1 MDKYSGRPRLKVF
14 NPKRLEKFFEVEAKS
29 PYVKFHI
36 QGAKKGK
43 EYDFYFFKV
52 GEVESKGLVTRNEG
66 VFTIDALGGAF
77 KIIEVMPPELKRF
90 LVEANKV
97 VPFVE
102 AGGWR
107 GERVLLEQT
116 PIALAVLAWRDGHAE
131 ELVDIQLEFK
141 INTDRILRVLM
152 SKYFNEGGLP
162 ITPPVVDVPP
172 VVIPVEVEVPE
183 EIASIP
189 AVDVKAS
196 VYQSVLSRG
205 EMINPSRFVGGS
217 LPSKKMQVRTSRL
230 QTRGVATAVSDKF
243 NSLMTQAVDQ
253 FPALFEQ
260 KSSENEV
267 SLRLQEAFL
276 RIKKGLKDYITSQPD
291 KRKIRGLLSAIN
303 GSAIPIENLHHEE
316 LSAEEIDRLA
326 GVVDEKMI
334 GSLIELAEVFGLSAF
349 IKTIKGSPNLL
360 DIKNTYRDLVIKT
373 IVEKTDLINLIQY
386 TGFVGGDLK
395 TSLPKFIE
403 SFPLESHA
411 VTIIEGSV
419 KIDGVSP
426 FYYLYHNEPSF
437 KLALDKYTEFVY
449 AEADRYRVQGDVRRA
464 LDWTTHS
471 RVETPKGQLS
481 SLFLKDELRLLSRLT
496 QNASEVGYYLKGIM
510 SLKQE
515 TTQLVKSLTEN
526 TSSLSAEVSNTL
538 DVLAAIPA
546 NDTSSPTLDSLFKAF
561 DAKGVT
567 LVLYSSKRDY
577 KGHYGTA
584 NPVSR
589 ASVYGG
595 VSSGGSRTF
604 LAKLGNNPKVIGHL
618 RAMLWALGVCQQY
631 SRFNLDTIHLC
642 FEDYRAHAINL
653 PERRSCLI
661 RLSLDEPPQTAVHEM
676 MHSLEYYSK
685 SVQDYVTMFFLQHLK
700 DPPKTSAVYKG
711 EQNFVL
717 EKAPAQY
724 AGKFYSHSSA
734 TELVTMTVQEFA
746 TPLSLKKYAEAYPK
760 FFLFGYNIVKG
771 LVHIP
776 ESER

>member
-14 NPKRLEKFFEVEAKS
+14 SPKKLENFFEVDAKS
-29 PYVKFHI
+29 PYVKYHI

-52 GEVESKGLVTRNEG
+52 GDVESKGLVTRNEG
-66 VFTIDALGGAF
+66 VFTIEALGGAF
-77 KIIEVMPPELKRF
+77 KIIEVMPTELKRF

-102 AGGWR
+102 TAGWR
-107 GERVLLEQT
+107 AERVLLEQT

-172 VVIPVEVEVPE
+172 VVIPVEVDVPK

-217 LPSKKMQVRTSRL
+217 LPSRRMQGRTTHL
-230 QTRGVATAVSDKF
+230 QKRGVATAVSDKF

-303 GSAIPIENLHHEE
+303 GSALPIENLHHEE

-334 GSLIELAEVFGLSAF
+334 GSLIELAEVFGLSEF

-360 DIKNTYRDLVIKT
+360 NTQNTYRNLVIKT
-373 IVEKTDLINLIQY
+373 IVEKTDLIKY
-386 TGFVGGDLK
+386 TGIFIGDNIK

-403 SFPLESHA
+403 AFPLGSL
-411 VTIIEGSV
+411 VGSIEGSV
-419 KIDGVSP
+419 KINGVSP

-437 KLALDKYTEFVY
+437 KLALDKYTEFFY
-449 AEADRYRVQGDVRRA
+449 AEAVRYRVLGEIGGGSFA
-464 LDWTTHS
+464 GYSLI
-471 RVETPKGQLS
+471 ETPRGLFSSQFLS
-481 SLFLKDELRLLSRLT
+481 DELRRLSRLT
-496 QNASEVGYYLKGIM
+496 ENASEVGYYLKGVM
-510 SLKQE
+510 HLKQE

-526 TSSLSAEVSNTL
+526 TSSLSAEVSKTL

-546 NDTSSPTLDSLFKAF
+546 NDTSSPTLDSLLKAF
-561 DAKGVT
+561 DAKGVS

-577 KGHYGTA
+577 KRHYGTES
-584 NPVSR
+584 PVSQ
-589 ASVYGG
+589 ANLYGG
-595 VSSGGSRTF
+595 ASSRGSRIF
-604 LAKLGNNPKVIGHL
+604 MGKLGNNPKVIKHL

-631 SRFNLDTIHLC
+631 SSFNLNTIHLC

-661 RLSLDEPPQTAVHEM
+661 RLSLEDSPQIAVHEM

-700 DPPKTSAVYKG
+700 DPPKTSVVYKG

-717 EKAPAQY
+717 ENAPAQY
-724 AGKFYSHSSA
+724 AGKFYSHSIG
-734 TELVTMTVQEFA
+734 TELVTMSVQEFA
-746 TPLSLKKYAEAYPK
+746 TASSLKKYAEAYPK